1 MSDLSPLT
9 DELVAF
15 LEGGR
20 SLTVASRDAALR
32 PTLAKAVAA
41 CVAADRSS
49 ITVLL
54 PRSQSLQLLRDVAAS
69 GQIAAVFSQP
79 GSHRTVQLKGNDAR
93 EVAASVEDRLQLERQ
108 RGQLVEELTAFG
120 YPVAMLEAFL
130 DCRADD
136 LAAIR
141 FTPQAAYNQT
151 PGPKAGTRL
160 GEA

>member
-1 MSDLSPLT
+1 MPACYPIS
-9 DELVAF
+9 EALVAF

-32 PTLAKAVAA
+32 PSLAKAVAA
-41 CVAADRSS
+41 TVAEDRGS

-54 PRSQSLQLLRDVAAS
+54 PRSQSQQLLQDVAAC

-79 GSHRTVQLKGNDAR
+79 GSHHTVQLKGSDAH
-93 EVAASVEDRLQLERQ
+93 EIVASAEDWMQLERQ
-108 RGQLVEELTAFG
+108 RSQLVAELAAFG

-136 LAAIR
+136 LAAVR
-141 FTPQAAYNQT
+141 FTPLAAYNQT
-151 PGPKAGTRL
+151 PGPRAGERL
-160 GEA
+160 GAA